1 MFTGIV
7 EEIGIVKEAD
17 SHHLLIGAR
26 KVMEG
31 LEISDSISVNGV
43 CLTVTS
49 VNGNAFNVDV
59 MPETLRHT
67 DLAGLHYG
75 DQVNLERSLLI
86 GGRLGGHLVLG
97 HVDDT
102 GEIVT
107 VTSEEAARVMKISAP
122 AKLMPFIATKG
133 FIAVDGVSLTI
144 TGLDD
149 SSFTVSMIA
158 YTLENTTLASR
169 RPGDEVNLEVDVIA
183 RYVERLKERSSGDLT
198 FEFLEEY
205 GFMSK
210 EN

>member
-26 KVMEG
+26 KVLAG
-31 LEISDSISVNGV
+31 LEISDSISVNGA

-59 MPETLRHT
+59 MPETLRRT
-67 DLAGLHYG
+67 DLGGLRYG
-75 DQVNLERSLLI
+75 DQVNLERALQI

-97 HVDDT
+97 HVDGT

-144 TGLDD
+144 AGLDD
-149 SSFTVSMIA
+149 FSFTVSLIA